1 MANFGAL
8 QSGGSLKRVA
18 EERVAE
24 ERANQSQLRVTTR
37 ITKHLI
43 RYAFL

>member
-18 EERVAE
+18 EER
-24 ERANQSQLRVTTR
+24 ANQSQFRVTTR

>member
-18 EERVAE
+18 EER
-24 ERANQSQLRVTTR
+24 ANQSQFRVTMR
-37 ITKHLI
+37 ITKLLI
-43 RYAFL
+43 KYAFL

>member
-1 MANFGAL
+1 MANFRAL

-18 EERVAE
+18 EERT
-24 ERANQSQLRVTTR
+24 NQSSFRVTVR

-43 RYAFL
+43 KYAFL